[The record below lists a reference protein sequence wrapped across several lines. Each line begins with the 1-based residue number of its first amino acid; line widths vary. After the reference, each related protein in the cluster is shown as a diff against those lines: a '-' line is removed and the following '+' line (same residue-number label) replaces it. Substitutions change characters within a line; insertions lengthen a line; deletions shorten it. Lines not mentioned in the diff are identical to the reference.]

1 MLCFIICW
9 CFTEPGFKHVPHHC
23 VCEALQLHLNLFML
37 DEVTPLAEH
46 VSSKCHVSVEEMFL
60 IFMLLCSAL
69 QGRPG
74 PKGDPGD
81 SGLPGQKVSAA
92 LDKKRFFGGF

>member
-1 MLCFIICW
+1 ML
-9 CFTEPGFKHVPHHC
+9 
-23 VCEALQLHLNLFML
+23 N
-37 DEVTPLAEH
+37 EVTPLAEQ
-46 VSSKCHVSVEEMFL
+46 VSSKCHVTVLFLLLMMF
-60 IFMLLCSAL
+60 IDDVVFCL

-92 LDKKRFFGGF
+92 LAEKEF